1 VSKIKICGLFRKED
15 IEFANEAKPDF
26 IGFVFAEKS
35 KRFVSSKQAE
45 TLRKNLSKEIT
56 PVGVFVNAEIDFIN
70 ELYKSGTIQIAQ
82 LHGTETEEY
91 AEKLKSKTSIKI
103 IKAQLFSPTAH
114 PICFADTPLGE
125 GNFALFNSQLYNY
138 VLFDSSSPGSGQPFD
153 WEHLQNMDL
162 SKNIFLAGGINLE
175 NIKAALELSPFAIDV
190 SSGAETD
197 GVKDRGKILQLVKA
211 VR

>member
-1 VSKIKICGLFRKED
+1 VSKIKICGLFREED

-35 KRFVSSKQAE
+35 KRFVSCKQAE
-45 TLRKNLSKEIT
+45 ALRKNLSKEIT
-56 PVGVFVNAEIDFIN
+56 PVGVFVNAEIDFIH

-82 LHGTETEEY
+82 LHGNETEEY
-91 AEKLKSKTSIKI
+91 AEKLKSKTNIKI
-103 IKAQLFSPTAH
+103 IKAYYNSQFS
-114 PICFADTPLGE
+114 IL
-125 GNFALFNSQLYNY
+125 NSQLYNY
-138 VLFDSSSPGSGQPFD
+138 ALLDSPTPGSGQTFN
-153 WEHLQNMDL
+153 WQHLQNIDL
-162 SKNIFLAGGINLE
+162 TQNIFLAGGINLE

-197 GVKDRGKILQLVKA
+197 GVKDREKILKLVKA